1 MNVAG
6 TIEFSETDFKEVFSL
21 FASSTVH
28 ELRQIDDPA
37 SEHYFERVDLMKEYE
52 LSYEKRE
59 IAIDALRAVF
69 AFLHRHGY
77 RLERDGAVLSLDGIS
92 KAFLA

>member
-1 MNVAG
+1 MKVDE
-6 TIEFSETDFKEVFSL
+6 TIEFAETDFKEVFSL
-21 FASSTVH
+21 FASSTAH
-28 ELRQIDDPA
+28 ELHQIDDPA

-59 IAIDALRAVF
+59 FAIDALRAVL

-77 RLERDGAVLSLDGIS
+77 RLERDGEILSLAGIS
-92 KAFLA
+92 QQFIA